1 MPPVGFEPTNLTREW
16 PQTRTLDRA
25 ATGIGHLHTYLLK
38 LAGYLVDQSI
48 GALVS

>member
-1 MPPVGFEPTNLTREW
+1 MGFEPTIPASEW
-16 PQTRTLDRA
+16 PQTRDFYRT

-38 LAGYLVDQSI
+38 LAGYLVAQSI